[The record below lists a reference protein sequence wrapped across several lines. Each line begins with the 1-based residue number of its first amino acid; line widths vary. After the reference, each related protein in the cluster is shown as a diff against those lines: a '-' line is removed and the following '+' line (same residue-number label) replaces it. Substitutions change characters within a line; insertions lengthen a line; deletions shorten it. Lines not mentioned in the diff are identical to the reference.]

1 LGWTI
6 FGIIWGLAIAGIIFK
21 IWFYN
26 PKYRKVSA
34 ILYLLMGWIAIIAV
48 KPLVENLEVGGL
60 LWLLIGG
67 IAYSL
72 GVIFY
77 LLKKLPY
84 THSVF
89 HIFVL
94 IGSVA
99 HFLSIFLFV
108 IPLN

>member
-1 LGWTI
+1 
-6 FGIIWGLAIAGIIFK
+6 
-21 IWFYN
+21 
-26 PKYRKVSA
+26 
-34 ILYLLMGWIAIIAV
+34 MGWIAIIAV